1 MQVTD
6 ELVERAAKAL
16 EKRIKQSTY
25 GWSDEQFEI
34 WWNKDFRFVQHEN
47 SWGDAFGRGTQK
59 DHLQWKVRIALEA
72 ALSHGEDTAPAELLD
87 SLKFAV
93 ARVRVANAEGD
104 PILSAWLPGADAI
117 IAKFARG
124 ADVPKPLSGTGS
136 GDAVLDALR
145 RAESF
150 MTGFEGDP
158 LQEGIDDDL
167 EAIRSAI
174 ACLKDGVAAS
184 TEKGPA
190 HE

>member
-6 ELVERAAKAL
+6 EMVARAAKAL

-104 PILSAWLPGADAI
+104 SILSAWLPGADAA
-117 IAKFARG
+117 IAKVEGRAHRSTPSTAEG
-124 ADVPKPLSGTGS
+124 MDGK
-136 GDAVLDALR
+136 LDALR
-145 RAESF
+145 RAEQFIS
-150 MTGFEGDP
+150 GFEDDP
-158 LQEGIDDDL
+158 LQDGIDTMLD
-167 EAIRSAI
+167 AIRAVI
-174 ACLKDGVAAS
+174 ADTENRTAGS
-184 TEKGPA
+184 TGIGGAE
-190 HE
+190 